1 MQKPLCAVGVGQTL
15 KCMVCTPIAEECR
28 LIDLVSP
35 YGFAIIVLRH
45 HQRVNLMIPLALGR
59 RGRKASVL
67 SSVGGT
73 MHTMTVFPIT
83 STNKK
88 TVFSPL
94 IWEALGSKLIYLSY
108 FTDLKNAFFKE
119 LY

>member
-45 HQRVNLMIPLALGR
+45 HQRVNPMIPRALGR
-59 RGRKASVL
+59 RGRKASVVCGQQKQM
-67 SSVGGT
+67 SVAQCT
-73 MHTMTVFPIT
+73 RC
-83 STNKK
+83 K
-88 TVFSPL
+88 FSL
-94 IWEALGSKLIYLSY
+94 IFNIQGVPG
-108 FTDLKNAFFKE
+108 
-119 LY
+119 

>member
-45 HQRVNLMIPLALGR
+45 HQRVNPMIPLALGR

-67 SSVGGT
+67 SSVGGSRSRCPW
-73 MHTMTVFPIT
+73 HNAHDDSLP
-83 STNKK
+83 
-88 TVFSPL
+88 
-94 IWEALGSKLIYLSY
+94 Y
-108 FTDLKNAFFKE
+108 FLHN
-119 LY
+119 